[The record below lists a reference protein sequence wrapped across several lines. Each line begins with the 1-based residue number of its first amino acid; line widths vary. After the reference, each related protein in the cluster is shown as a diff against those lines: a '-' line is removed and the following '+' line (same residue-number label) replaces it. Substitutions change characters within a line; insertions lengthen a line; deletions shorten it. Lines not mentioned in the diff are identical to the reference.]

1 MPLDGEPKMIE
12 IPLTQNQVALID
24 DEDFELVSQYKWYA
38 GWDSH
43 TKSYYACTKIKKETG
58 GHTLLQMH
66 RLIMN
71 AKKGEQVDHIN
82 HNTIDNRKANL
93 RSCTHSENQH
103 NQGKYSNNTSGY
115 KGVHPHKSS
124 GKWQAQIK
132 LNGKT
137 IHLGTF
143 LTKEEAYKAYCKAS
157 LELHGEF
164 SKVA

>member
-1 MPLDGEPKMIE
+1 MPVDEEPKMIK

-24 DEDFELVSQYKWYA
+24 DEDFELVSQYTWYA

-71 AKKGEQVDHIN
+71 AQKGEQVDHIN
-82 HNTIDNRKANL
+82 HNTLDNRKSEL
-93 RSCTHSENQH
+93 RICNASENQH

-115 KGVHPHKSS
+115 KGVVIDMIYLFTLFGVHDE
-124 GKWQAQIK
+124 
-132 LNGKT
+132 T
-137 IHLGTF
+137 VHLQ
-143 LTKEEAYKAYCKAS
+143 
-157 LELHGEF
+157 
-164 SKVA
+164 